1 MAGRQSMTLDR
12 ASRNAP
18 PLPYPLL
25 AALLPFLLGLLA
37 APGDAV
43 EAQTVEGQVTWADGA
58 PVEGATA
65 TLVDAAFQ
73 QVDRGVTDADG
84 RYRLAAPAPG
94 DYMVLV
100 DVEGYS
106 SQVSELL
113 SVGEGDTTT
122 LDVEIA
128 GQKVGER
135 ALSQADTLSDAELLA
150 ALIADACRNEF
161 IRNIHGI
168 LLGSVR
174 DAATGSVIPGA
185 TITVQGGRRSALS
198 PFGSRIQVRTDNDGV
213 FLVCKAPAAQ
223 DLKIQAV
230 VEGTEGEETV
240 ARVQP
245 GTMKRLDLTIP
256 LYDPD
261 EPGDIVG
268 HVVDQERGTPLEEVE
283 VRVKGLDASGTT
295 NARGVFQISGVPWGR
310 HTLVLE
316 HPFYGQQEQ
325 TVQVVGGRAHDLR
338 IYLTP
343 KPVEMPPIL
352 VRVKPRSWYREMNE
366 LQHRIDLGL
375 GHIMTR
381 TEIAEK
387 QPMHLADVLR
397 DVPGVDVRQSGSSMS
412 GTFVVQMRNAQ
423 NMAGQVCQPAVW
435 VDGQKW
441 RYTRDVYTNILG
453 IELDVVEVYR
463 GPAEVPGE
471 FLDSGAQC
479 GAIIVWTRRGRDFPG

>member
-1 MAGRQSMTLDR
+1 
-12 ASRNAP
+12 
-18 PLPYPLL
+18 
-25 AALLPFLLGLLA
+25 
-37 APGDAV
+37 
-43 EAQTVEGQVTWADGA
+43 
-58 PVEGATA
+58 
-65 TLVDAAFQ
+65 
-73 QVDRGVTDADG
+73 
-84 RYRLAAPAPG
+84 
-94 DYMVLV
+94 
-100 DVEGYS
+100 
-106 SQVSELL
+106 
-113 SVGEGDTTT
+113 
-122 LDVEIA
+122 
-128 GQKVGER
+128 
-135 ALSQADTLSDAELLA
+135 
-150 ALIADACRNEF
+150 
-161 IRNIHGI
+161 
-168 LLGSVR
+168 
-174 DAATGSVIPGA
+174 
-185 TITVQGGRRSALS
+185 
-198 PFGSRIQVRTDNDGV
+198 
-213 FLVCKAPAAQ
+213 
-223 DLKIQAV
+223 
-230 VEGTEGEETV
+230 
-240 ARVQP
+240 
-245 GTMKRLDLTIP
+245 
-256 LYDPD
+256 
-261 EPGDIVG
+261 
-268 HVVDQERGTPLEEVE
+268 VDQERGTPLEEVE
-283 VRVKGLDASGTT
+283 VRVQGLDASSTT

-352 VRVKPRSWYREMNE
+352 VRVKPRSWYREMDE